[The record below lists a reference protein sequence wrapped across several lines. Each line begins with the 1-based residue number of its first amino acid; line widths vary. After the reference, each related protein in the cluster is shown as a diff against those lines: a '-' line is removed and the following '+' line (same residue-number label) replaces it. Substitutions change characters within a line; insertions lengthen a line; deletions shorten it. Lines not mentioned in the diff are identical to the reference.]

1 MAVSTHLNIDLGE
14 YDARIRTFIPHYEEM
29 LAAATES
36 LGAASR
42 PIETLVDLGTGTG
55 ALAGLMAKAARRARL
70 VGIDED
76 QGMLA
81 MAAKRLPRRRTT
93 LVFGSFLRAALP
105 RCDAV
110 TASFALHHIQHHRDR
125 KALCV
130 RIAAAL
136 RRGGVLISA
145 DCYPPV
151 APTLAARGR
160 RRWRDHLAATYGT
173 REAEGFLRAWSHED
187 FYVPLPVELS
197 LLEEAGLSPE
207 VTWRRDAFA
216 VVVAT
221 PTSSGRGRP
230 RRR

>member
-29 LAAATES
+29 LTAATAS

-42 PIETLVDLGTGTG
+42 PIQTLVDLGTGTG
-55 ALAGLMAKAARRARL
+55 ALAGLMAKAARRARI

-93 LVFGSFLRAALP
+93 LVFDSFLRATLP

-125 KALCV
+125 KALYV

-145 DCYPPV
+145 DCYPP
-151 APTLAARGR
+151 AASALAVRGR
-160 RRWRDHLAATYGT
+160 RLWRDHLAATYGP
-173 REAEGFLRAWSHED
+173 RQAEGFLRAWSHED
-187 FYVPLPVELS
+187 FYVPLPVELA
-197 LLEEAGLSPE
+197 LLAEAGLSPE

>member
-1 MAVSTHLNIDLGE
+1 
-14 YDARIRTFIPHYEEM
+14 M
-29 LAAATES
+29 LDAATTS
-36 LGAASR
+36 LAAASR
-42 PIETLVDLGTGTG
+42 PIETLVDLGIGTG
-55 ALAGLMAKAARRARL
+55 ALAGRMAKAARTARL

-81 MAAKRLPRRRTT
+81 MAEKRLPRRRTT
-93 LVFGSFLRAALP
+93 LRFDSFLRATLP

-110 TASFALHHIQHHRDR
+110 TASFALHHIEHHEDR
-125 KALCV
+125 KALYV

-145 DCYPPV
+145 DCYPS
-151 APTLAARGR
+151 ADATLSARGR
-160 RRWRDHLAATYGT
+160 RLWRDHLAATYGT
-173 REAEGFLRAWSHED
+173 RQAEGFLRAWSHED

-197 LLEEAGLSPE
+197 LLEGAGLSPE

-216 VVVAT
+216 VIVAT
-221 PTSSGRGRP
+221 PTSSGRGRL